1 MEQKVNDE
9 YITKMIDI
17 YSKKNYNEFSTEE
30 LAKLKACILNSLKK
44 NNSDQE

>member
-1 MEQKVNDE
+1 MEQKITDE
-9 YITKMIDI
+9 YVSKMIDL
-17 YSKKNYNEFSTEE
+17 YSRKNYNEFSIEE